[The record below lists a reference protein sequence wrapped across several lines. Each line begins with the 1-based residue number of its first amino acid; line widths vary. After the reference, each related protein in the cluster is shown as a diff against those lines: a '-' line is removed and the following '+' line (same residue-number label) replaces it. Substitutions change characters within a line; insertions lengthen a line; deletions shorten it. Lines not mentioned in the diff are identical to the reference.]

1 MKASHFFP
9 IVAAAHLT
17 LFPLLRGQAA
27 TPPAPPT
34 DEPITLSPFQV
45 NAADDTGYRAS
56 NTLDGSRLNT
66 PLRDTP
72 GAISV
77 FTRDF
82 LDDILATDLLDVVRY
97 DVNAEESHQD
107 AEFSGV
113 GNQAGNIGEGGGST
127 GNSSTWRTR
136 GLVGSVSLDG
146 FRAVGRTDMYNVE
159 SVGSGRGPNAILFGT
174 GAAGGVLNMRTKS
187 ANPARN

>member
-27 TPPAPPT
+27 TPPAPPA
-34 DEPITLSPFQV
+34 DEPIALSPFQV
-45 NAADDTGYRAS
+45 TAEDDTGYRAT

-77 FTRDF
+77 FTKDF
-82 LDDILATDLLDVVRY
+82 IDDLGATDIQQLLRY
-97 DVNAEESHQD
+97 DTNAEESHQD

-113 GNQAGNIGEGGGST
+113 GNQAGNIGE
-127 GNSSTWRTR
+127 
-136 GLVGSVSLDG
+136 
-146 FRAVGRTDMYNVE
+146 
-159 SVGSGRGPNAILFGT
+159 
-174 GAAGGVLNMRTKS
+174 
-187 ANPARN
+187 